1 MTETPKNTTNTNPQD
16 EATAAKKEVITKNTA
31 SSLLEESLSEV
42 PLTPDQRIAQ
52 LTAEVRNLTNG
63 LNQLLELSKMMMK
76 SQIES
81 WNSLGELTKFIAK
94 NFELTGNR
102 LWDIRTSL
110 WDDIKKSINALDEAQ
125 KLSNAKIVS
134 NQKKLAQ
141 WFTVLLENTEILGTA
156 YYNKKDAIKE
166 LNTIGK

>member
-1 MTETPKNTTNTNPQD
+1 
-16 EATAAKKEVITKNTA
+16 
-31 SSLLEESLSEV
+31 
-42 PLTPDQRIAQ
+42 
-52 LTAEVRNLTNG
+52 

>member
-81 WNSLGELTKFIAK
+81 
-94 NFELTGNR
+94 
-102 LWDIRTSL
+102 
-110 WDDIKKSINALDEAQ
+110 
-125 KLSNAKIVS
+125 
-134 NQKKLAQ
+134 
-141 WFTVLLENTEILGTA
+141 
-156 YYNKKDAIKE
+156 
-166 LNTIGK
+166 